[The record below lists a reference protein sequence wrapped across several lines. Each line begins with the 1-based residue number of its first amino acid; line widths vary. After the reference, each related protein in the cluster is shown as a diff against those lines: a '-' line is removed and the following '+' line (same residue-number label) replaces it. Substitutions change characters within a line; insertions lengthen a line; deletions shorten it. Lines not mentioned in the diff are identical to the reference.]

1 VCNHIAIL
9 GYCIRCHTSQASH
22 GVAMGPLGDSKKL
35 VPQTGRDSAG
45 RRASN
50 IRTSLPQRGSL
61 GSNTFGRV
69 VRVHPSNELKG
80 S

>member
-1 VCNHIAIL
+1 VCNHITIL

-22 GVAMGPLGDSKKL
+22 GVAMKHLEDSKKL
-35 VPQTGRDSAG
+35 VPQTGRDSAW

-50 IRTSLPQRGSL
+50 IRASLPQRGSL

-69 VRVHPSNELKG
+69 THVHPSNELKG